1 MYTLLRC
8 LRLIAVAS
16 TIGAA
21 VFAGDMNRPALGQT
35 VPVRE
40 SLRDCA
46 DCPELVAVPPG
57 NMRIDLEDS
66 SNTAIPLRRVSFAGE
81 ILFAKHEVTRGQF
94 AVFINE
100 AGYRPSS
107 TVNCTSL
114 STRYLSWSDGDGDRN
129 WRDPGF
135 DQADTH
141 PVVCVSW
148 NDAKAYVAWLVKKT
162 GKQYRLPSESEW
174 EYAAR
179 AGSRRER
186 PWGDE
191 PNIACTYANVW
202 DETYS
207 KNNALPPQAARGIF
221 LRSFKDDIRSDAAFQ
236 DLLNRPRTGP
246 WYHVHHWCADGFSFT
261 APVGSFAAN
270 SFGLH
275 DLIGNV
281 MEWVED
287 CLNLH
292 YRGAPV
298 DGTAWMEGACT
309 HSVVRGGS
317 WASIPEDALSGKRTF
332 RQRDFRAS
340 DLGFRVARSP

>member
-1 MYTLLRC
+1 MNAHVRC
-8 LRLIAVAS
+8 FRLIAAAL

-21 VFAGDMNRPALGQT
+21 EFVCDLNRPALGQSA
-35 VPVRE
+35 PARE

-46 DCPELVAVPPG
+46 DCPELVVVPSG
-57 NMRIDLEDS
+57 NIRIGTEDA
-66 SNTAIPLRRVSFAGE
+66 SNTAIPMRRVSFSNAM
-81 ILFAKHEVTRGQF
+81 LVAKHEVTRSQF
-94 AVFINE
+94 AVFVNE
-100 AGYRPSS
+100 AGYRPSP
-107 TVNCTSL
+107 TVNCTTL
-114 STRYLSWSDGDGDRN
+114 SARDLSWSDGHGARS

-148 NDAKAYVAWLVKKT
+148 DDAKAYVAWLSRKT
-162 GKQYRLPSESEW
+162 GKQYRLLSESEW

-179 AGSRRER
+179 SGSRRER

-191 PNIACTYANVW
+191 MNSACNFANVW
-202 DETYS
+202 DETYA
-207 KNNALPPQAARGIF
+207 KANTLPPQVARGVYF
-221 LRSFKDDIRSDAAFQ
+221 RTFRDEKPDMGFQ
-236 DLLNRPRTGP
+236 DLLNKPRTGS

-270 SFGLH
+270 AFGLH
-275 DLIGNV
+275 DMIGNV

-287 CLNLH
+287 CLHLD
-292 YRGAPV
+292 YRGAPD
-298 DGTAWMEGACT
+298 DGSAWTDGACT
-309 HSVVRGGS
+309 HRVVRGGS
-317 WASIPEDALSGKRTF
+317 WSSIPEDALSGKRMF